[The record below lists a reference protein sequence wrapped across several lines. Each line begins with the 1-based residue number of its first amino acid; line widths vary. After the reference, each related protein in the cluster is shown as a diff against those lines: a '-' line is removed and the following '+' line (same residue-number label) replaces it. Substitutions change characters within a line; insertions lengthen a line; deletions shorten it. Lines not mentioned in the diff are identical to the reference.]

1 MKTSPLLTLIA
12 DDSEDNRVLFAR
24 AVRSVPGLCVA
35 AVTTDGVDTLAYMNG
50 CIPYD
55 NRMQFPYPDLILLD
69 YQMPGYNGLEVLMS
83 LRGLTPHPKVILWS
97 DAIDNIDELLAYEMG
112 ADFVCSKPILSQEI
126 ETVLKR
132 VQPWAFSGAVG
143 AFSSVSTSYSRFEK
157 CFALRS

>member
-1 MKTSPLLTLIA
+1 MKTFPLLTLIA
-12 DDSEDNRVLFAR
+12 DDSDDSRVLFAR

-50 CIPYD
+50 CVPYN
-55 NRMQFPYPDLILLD
+55 NRVKFPYPDLILLD

-97 DAIDNIDELLAYEMG
+97 DAIDAIDQILAYQMG

-132 VQPWAFSGAVG
+132 VQPWTFKGG
-143 AFSSVSTSYSRFEK
+143 INTFSSASVSYPRLE
-157 CFALRS
+157 CCELRS